1 MKARHLI
8 GSSIFGPQ
16 ALQVVFRAF
25 DGAWSEIEVRFG
37 SDQRAIER
45 ARTRLAYA
53 ILLVASEDSDDPESL
68 KREALKV
75 MAATSPD
82 RE

>member
-25 DGAWSEIEVRFG
+25 DGAWSEIAVQF
-37 SDQRAIER
+37 SNDQRAIETPEG
-45 ARTRLAYA
+45 ARP
-53 ILLVASEDSDDPESL
+53 ASNQGHLSLFGFPSASPTVFED
-68 KREALKV
+68 
-75 MAATSPD
+75 AT
-82 RE
+82 